1 AGGVVGGGLVGR
13 WAERGGVKSR
23 LSGKENFGLPAFVT
37 PCFSLGS
44 RLNLLPPPLFA
55 LPFSFRTKVW
65 VAPPTSIVTG
75 RPLSEIP
82 APMVIVPFQ
91 LTLSVFA
98 FSKSS
103 AIVAFFVTGD
113 VTDAKFT
120 ISPSSAWVRHVIAFA
135 GNVTR
140 FLTVFLALFLL
151 PCTVTN
157 VITIAE
163 APGSRDRV

>member
-1 AGGVVGGGLVGR
+1 GGGWSVAGR
-13 WAERGGVKSR
+13 RVRG
-23 LSGKENFGLPAFVT
+23 
-37 PCFSLGS
+37 
-44 RLNLLPPPLFA
+44 
-55 LPFSFRTKVW
+55 
-65 VAPPTSIVTG
+65 
-75 RPLSEIP
+75 IP
-82 APMVIVPFQ
+82 APMVTVPFQ
-91 LTLSVFA
+91 LTLSAFA
-98 FSKSS
+98 FLKSS

-113 VTDAKFT
+113 VMDEKFT

-140 FLTVFLALFLL
+140 FRTVFLALFLL